1 MSCWTIYVF
10 LICCRI
16 QKHAFDY
23 IQNNGGIDTEKSYP
37 YEAIDYGHCKYSK
50 KNAGAT
56 IKGYVEVDIEHQ
68 NENKL
73 KAAIATIGPISISI
87 YAEES
92 FKFYSGGVY
101 YEPHCIDNI
110 VNHAILAVGYG
121 TNERGEEYYIVKN
134 SWGKHWGENGYI
146 KMARNRDNNCGIA
159 SSARYP
165 LV

>member
-1 MSCWTIYVF
+1 MYF
-10 LICCRI
+10 FYYRK

-23 IQNNGGIDTEKSYP
+23 ILNNGGIDTEKSYP
-37 YEAIDYGHCKYSK
+37 YEAIDTGHCKYSK
-50 KNAGAT
+50 NAGAT
-56 IKGYVEVDIEHQ
+56 ITGYVDIEYQ

-73 KAAIATIGPISISI
+73 KAAIATIGPISVGI

-92 FKFYSGGVY
+92 FKFYSEGVY

-110 VNHAILAVGYG
+110 ANHAILAVGYE

-134 SWGKHWGENGYI
+134 SWGKNWGENGYI

-165 LV
+165 SV